1 MTDDAFRLE
10 PGGRCR
16 YAWSSREVLGT
27 STKMTMAVCQEAEPM
42 GAEREGRERE
52 GREREGREREGRA
65 REVKAHP
72 PEMVRKSE
80 MTK

>member
-1 MTDDAFRLE
+1 
-10 PGGRCR
+10 
-16 YAWSSREVLGT
+16 
-27 STKMTMAVCQEAEPM
+27 MTMAVCQEAEPM
-42 GAEREGRERE
+42 GA
-52 GREREGREREGRA
+52 EREGREREGRA

>member
-52 GREREGREREGRA
+52 GRA

-72 PEMVRKSE
+72 PETVRKSE